1 LQKAREP
8 RREAYVWS
16 DSQDHILVQWPS
28 GEECTLQILVV
39 HASVMLLTYG
49 PGRQPNLFQ
58 QLMDV
63 WLSPPGPRAFLVDT
77 SEEALL
83 IPDWLKLKMIQSDA
97 PGLVEAALADLE
109 PPQLLLFAQNFGIP
123 PGNMS
128 KLLATLDRAVVADT
142 QAVAE
147 ALQDRSY
154 MVQLVRVQHH
164 LGAQGGH
171 TFLQFLEP
179 ADQPQEDMEVEEID
193 EELRPPLP
201 EPQAKADIPA
211 AEETLIPSLFLED
224 GAEARAAFVRI
235 HRVVCKE
242 VCLILKFFVKI
253 VS

>member
-1 LQKAREP
+1 MFYSYLQKAREP

-63 WLSPPGPRAFLVDT
+63 WLSPPEPRAFLVDT

-83 IPDWLKLKMIQSDA
+83 IPDWLKLKMIQSEA

-123 PGNMS
+123 PSNMS
-128 KLLATLDRAVVADT
+128 KLLATLDRAVVADVT
-142 QAVAE
+142 AVAE

-154 MVQLVRVQHH
+154 MLQLVRVQHH

-171 TFLQFLEP
+171 AFLQFL
-179 ADQPQEDMEVEEID
+179 QPTAEESPDDDMEVVEID
-193 EELRPPLP
+193 EQLRPLLP
-201 EPQAKADIPA
+201 KPMTKISTSS
-211 AEETLIPSLFLED
+211 AEEALIPSLFLED
-224 GAEARAAFVRI
+224 GAEARAAFVKF
-235 HRVVCKE
+235 HRAVCKE
-242 VCLILKFFVKI
+242 VI
-253 VS
+253 VFKL